1 MAENDDP
8 IVRAIQHLEGT
19 IVQQSEGKEIGESS
33 KYIKELIDEI
43 ADLSQALSGR
53 EITKTDLRRGSNA
66 YLNSDRRMGA
76 FNALPPE
83 EKRSPWTQTKYG
95 VRETS
100 PGQYEAIKN
109 PLSLRR
115 NIGEL
120 NIPQIQSAL
129 SEGHLFHAGRMFVT
143 GLTRTPYADMLA
155 APQMVR
161 AGASAL
167 DFARNRVVSQQLG
180 QPNTLG
186 MSTGARG
193 PGAEDFSSGLGS
205 YIASLTAFP
214 SMFMNKT
221 GTPMGMFGTSMA
233 PAVSRGYQMRKEA
246 FTRSLNP
253 FDMMGYQQ
261 NLELI
266 QATGSKGFG
275 TLSQTFKIS
284 DIAKDL
290 MQTIGADTGTII
302 DTLDIA
308 VKRLHTDVTDA
319 ADQMK
324 EFGAMATSAG
334 KGVAQFSKET
344 LEVLNQ
350 MSLSGARGPGAL
362 SASAL
367 MSSIPQVSG
376 MGVYGAL
383 NNPMMTGLMVGG
395 LGGQQFSTTNAMT
408 AMLGSPNAMFGGT
421 RPLQVQ
427 SAQMQAFLNSS
438 KMFTG
443 PMGEQAG
450 LAAMAN
456 MMGMDITAVQQM
468 YNQAPR
474 VIKEAGQLQR
484 IQDVKTGLQGSMF
497 GKIFGGKG
505 GGRKLGDLRGTG
517 KEAFM
522 NFQKRFAG
530 KGKGE
535 RSPMGGAY
543 LLGGLNFTDPL
554 GGNGFEFNQAI
565 GDVLNASESER
576 SEIYARLQ
584 EKGMNTAEISNIVES
599 LEKAGK
605 GTGKES
611 QRAFAQIFKDYD
623 VTTRAGTA
631 PKNLSEMLGG
641 VGTLSSKALKKG
653 GYTEA
658 QWKTLSDQERQSFIN
673 SRVSALNKLTTGE
686 DPILEKDS
694 ESYREYIGQIKAGKF
709 DFSKLEKDV
718 ITRSN
723 IKTQAIQDAYGRQI
737 VGLTEDAMKG
747 IGIAVKEAMPNK
759 PASDQGG

>member
-1 MAENDDP
+1 MASDDP
-8 IVRAIQHLEGT
+8 IVRAIEHLEQT
-19 IVQQSEGKEIGESS
+19 IVQQGGAGKEAGESS
-33 KYIKELIDEI
+33 KYIKELVSEI
-43 ADLSQALSGR
+43 EDLAQALSGR
-53 EITKTDLRRGSNA
+53 EITKADLRRGSNA
-66 YLNSDRRMGA
+66 YLNSDRRMNA
-76 FNALPPE
+76 FSALSPE
-83 EKRSPWTQTKYG
+83 EQRKPWTQTKYG

-100 PGQYEAIKN
+100 TGEYEAIRN

-143 GLTRTPYADMLA
+143 GLTRTPYADIA
-155 APQMVR
+155 NAPQMVR

-167 DFARNRVVSQQLG
+167 DASRNRVIAQQLG
-180 QPNTLG
+180 QPNMMG
-186 MSTGARG
+186 MATGARG

-214 SMFMNKT
+214 SMFMNKL
-221 GTPMGMFGTSMA
+221 GTPMGPFGTSMA

-290 MQTIGADTGTII
+290 MQTIGADTGTIL

-308 VKRLHTDVTDA
+308 VKRLHVDVTDA

-350 MSLSGARGPGAL
+350 MSLSGARGPGAI

-367 MSSIPQVSG
+367 MSSIPQVTG

-383 NNPMMTGLMVGG
+383 NNPMTTGLMVGG
-395 LGGQQFSTTNAMT
+395 LGGQPLTGMNAMT
-408 AMLGSPNAMFGGT
+408 AMLGSPNAMYGGT
-421 RPLQVQ
+421 RPLQVEA
-427 SAQMQAFLNSS
+427 AQMQTFLNSA

-443 PMGEQAG
+443 PLGEQAG
-450 LAAMAN
+450 IAAMAN
-456 MMGMDITAVQQM
+456 TMGMDYTAAQQL
-468 YNQAPR
+468 YKQAPR
-474 VIKEAGQLQR
+474 FIKEAGQLQR
-484 IQDVKTGLQGSMF
+484 VQDVQVGLQGSMF

-505 GGRKLGDLRGTG
+505 GGRKLGDLQGTG
-517 KEAFM
+517 KEAFL
-522 NFQKRFAG
+522 NFQKSFAG
-530 KGKGE
+530 KGRGARNK
-535 RSPMGGAY
+535 MGGAY

-554 GGNGFEFNQAI
+554 GGNTFEFNQAI
-565 GDVLNASESER
+565 GEVLNASEGDR
-576 SEIYARLQ
+576 TDIYARLQ
-584 EKGMNTAEISNIVES
+584 EQGVNTAEISGIVES

-605 GTGKES
+605 GTGKAS
-611 QRAFAQIFKDYD
+611 QRAFAQLFRDYD

-641 VGTLSSKALKKG
+641 VGTLSSKTLKQG

-658 QWKTLSDQERQSFIN
+658 QWKTLSEKERGEFVR

-686 DPILEKDS
+686 DPLLDKDS
-694 ESYREYIGQIKAGKF
+694 ESYREYIAQIKAGKF
-709 DFSKLEKDV
+709 DFKKLEKDV
-718 ITRSN
+718 ITRGN
-723 IKTQAIQDAYGRQI
+723 IKTQAIQDQYGRQI

-759 PASDQGG
+759 PASNQGG